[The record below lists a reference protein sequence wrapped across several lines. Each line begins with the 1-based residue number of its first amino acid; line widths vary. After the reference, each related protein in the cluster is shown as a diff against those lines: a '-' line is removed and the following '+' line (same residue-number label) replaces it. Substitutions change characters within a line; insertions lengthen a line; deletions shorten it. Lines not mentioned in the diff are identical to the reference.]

1 MAKTLAFVAAALFL
15 SGCAIAADPYPAK
28 PVKIVVA
35 TGAGTVD
42 DLPARIVAE
51 KLSQLLGQQFFIENR
66 PGAGGSIGQTFV
78 MKSAPDGY
86 TLLLA
91 GGSMAG
97 ARYANA
103 QVTYDVLR

>member
-1 MAKTLAFVAAALFL
+1 LSILRLFL
-15 SGCAIAADPYPAK
+15 VATLSFSAHAQVYPSK

-51 KLSQLLGQQFFIENR
+51 KLSQILGQQFFVENR

-78 MKSAPDGY
+78 MKSPPDGY

-91 GGSMAG
+91 RSEERRVGKERRS
-97 ARYANA
+97 RW
-103 QVTYDVLR
+103 

>member
-1 MAKTLAFVAAALFL
+1 MTILRFILLGAFSLAVYAQPAF
-15 SGCAIAADPYPAK
+15 SQPYPSK

-51 KLSQLLGQQFFIENR
+51 KLSQTLGQPFFVENR

-78 MKSAPDGY
+78 M
-86 TLLLA
+86 
-91 GGSMAG
+91 
-97 ARYANA
+97 
-103 QVTYDVLR
+103 